1 MTYFEE
7 TRRIACENDA
17 GRRIV
22 IIEQLKWPRFAFS
35 DRPGGPVFDYMTED
49 GQIANRL
56 DDENFLLL
64 LTDEVF
70 HRA

>member
-1 MTYFEE
+1 MTIYEE
-7 TRRIACENDA
+7 TRRIDCENA
-17 GRRIV
+17 VGRRLV
-22 IIEQLKWPRFAFS
+22 VIEQRKWLSIA
-35 DRPGGPVFDYMTED
+35 PGAQVRVPVFDYMTED

-64 LTDEVF
+64 MTDEVF